1 MDFQG
6 WVLKVSATENILAP
20 SEVGGKI
27 SFGFNKDEI
36 GSGEDFQP
44 GLGVVGLDCTA
55 ELVTRVSICFIQIP
69 VDFPN
74 IVTKMSINLCSASL
88 TGSC

>member
-1 MDFQG
+1 M
-6 WVLKVSATENILAP
+6 SATEKILAP
-20 SEVGGKI
+20 REAGGSI

-44 GLGVVGLDCTA
+44 GFGVINPDCTA
-55 ELVTRVSICFIQIP
+55 ELVTRVSIHCIQIP

-74 IVTKMSINLCSASL
+74 IVTKRSINLCSAFL